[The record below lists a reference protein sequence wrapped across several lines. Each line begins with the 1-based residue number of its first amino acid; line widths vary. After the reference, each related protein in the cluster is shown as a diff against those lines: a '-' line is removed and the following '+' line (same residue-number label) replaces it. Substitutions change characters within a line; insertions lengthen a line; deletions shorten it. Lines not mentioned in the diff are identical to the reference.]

1 MPQRKEP
8 APTSPW
14 LTAAALGLGIVLL
27 FPLVRGGA
35 WYLTALGV
43 TAILTACYDGLRRLP
58 PQGLLAPIG
67 EAVALLLLLVVFTA
81 RDVAPLGF
89 VPGPAALTQLR
100 QALHNGVLD
109 ANSATAPAN
118 ATTGLIALIVLAV
131 GGLTIIAHA
140 FTEFADPVGLGWPFL
155 ILYVAVSAIVRKPI
169 SWGWFSIAATG
180 WLVLLAGREQ
190 ARLIAWGRVLDAPRL
205 SLANP
210 NPSAWGPKPNLTHL
224 TSAARQVGATALV
237 LAVVV
242 PLLLPPGNHLHLFR
256 GSGSGNG
263 LLGSGGSG
271 PTISI
276 SPIVSLKRD
285 LVATDNR
292 TVLTYSVSAGT
303 VPYLGSPEYLRMV
316 VLDNFDGTNWTSG
329 NPDTAFNYTS
339 VVGSTWPLPPGVP
352 DGTALTGP
360 LYNVQV
366 GPLDGRAVPV
376 PPLVGAVRG
385 QGIAL
390 YDEPS
395 QTVRS
400 TLQSIAGQHYTV
412 LTLDWVP
419 TTAQLR
425 SAGAPTSED
434 PLSDAVYPT
443 NTPQSIIALAHT
455 IAGKS
460 TTAYDTAVAIQNWL
474 RTFAYSTAV
483 SSRDDTNYLL
493 QFLHDRKGY
502 CQQFAATMALFA
514 RVLDIPARVVVGFA
528 PGSPVNGSYVV
539 TVHDA
544 HAWPELYFHGVGW
557 VRFEPTPRADISSGI
572 AVPNYAVP
580 LSPTTPITPST
591 TKQSAGGKTKV
602 LDRAET
608 APVSPTGL
616 AINSHAGQ
624 RLGNWLLPFVILL
637 LLLPNV
643 RRVRRRI
650 ALRRGDASG
659 RSEAVWQEL
668 AATAGELGRPWSKA
682 ASPRQVGAG
691 LAALSPDVEYRSA
704 VDRIVNNVEGARY
717 RRLGADAKPVRLA
730 SELRTVRRTIWRN
743 TSWTTRLRAAL
754 LPARGN

>member
-1 MPQRKEP
+1 MQQRERP

-14 LTAAALGLGIVLL
+14 LTAVALGLGIVLL

-35 WYLTALGV
+35 WYLTTLGAI
-43 TAILTACYDGLRRLP
+43 AILTACYDGLRRLP

-89 VPGPAALTQLR
+89 VPGPAALSQLR
-100 QALHNGVLD
+100 QVLHNGVLD
-109 ANSATAPAN
+109 ANSSTAPAN

-140 FTEFADPVGLGWPFL
+140 FTEFADPVGIGWPFL
-155 ILYVAVSAIVRKPI
+155 ILYVTVSAIVRKPI
-169 SWGWFSIAATG
+169 SWGWFAIAASG

-224 TSAARQVGATALV
+224 TSAARQVGAMALV

-242 PLLLPPGNHLHLFR
+242 PLLLPPGNQLHLFR

-316 VLDNFDGTNWTSG
+316 VLDNFDGTTWTRTT
-329 NPDTAFNYTS
+329 PDGDYNLVPQGTPWS
-339 VVGSTWPLPPGVP
+339 LPPGVP

-360 LYNVQV
+360 VYNVQV

-390 YDEPS
+390 YDAPS

-400 TLQSIAGQHYTV
+400 TLPSIAGQHYTA

-434 PLSDAVYPT
+434 PLSDAVYPS
-443 NTPQSIIALAHT
+443 NTPRSIIALAHA

-460 TTAYDTAVAIQNWL
+460 TTAYDQAVAIQNWL
-474 RTFAYSTAV
+474 RTFTYSTDVA
-483 SSRDDTNYLL
+483 SRDDTNYLL
-493 QFLHDRKGY
+493 SFLRDRKGY

-514 RVLDIPARVVVGFA
+514 RVLGIPSRVVVGFA
-528 PGSPVNGSYVV
+528 PGTPVNGSYVV

-572 AVPNYAVP
+572 AVPSYAVP
-580 LSPTTPITPST
+580 LLPTTPNTPST
-591 TKQSAGGKTKV
+591 TKQSGGGKTKV

-608 APVSPTGL
+608 APVTPTDL
-616 AINSHAGQ
+616 ATNSRGGPLL
-624 RLGNWLLPFVILL
+624 RNWLLPLVILL

-650 ALRRGDASG
+650 ALRRGDATG
-659 RSEAVWQEL
+659 RTEAVWQEL

-691 LAALSPDVEYRSA
+691 LAALNPDAEYRNA
-704 VDRIVNNVEGARY
+704 VERIVNNVEGSRY
-717 RRLGADAKPVRLA
+717 RRLGPDTKPVRLA
-730 SELRTVRRTIWRN
+730 SELRTVRRTLWRN

-754 LPARGN
+754 LPTRGD